1 MGSTFGSQP
10 TLPDVAK
17 ALAQGNAC
25 GARGILSRTL
35 HGSTLKVS
43 AFRVET
49 GKQCAEIEDSPLLGT
64 LFPELYSPL
73 HRVNAFPRFLCFFG
87 QFRQGHRDRHFPYLG
102 KNNLPVCSC
111 IGPHKV
117 CNSIRVRLALTSVAW
132 LPPRSWAAFWTGPH
146 RWRHATGPTPS
157 PVGFRRYGVTA
168 TPLPLQSAGAPLVV
182 IVTPAVFISFF
193 RPEFEDFLHAPIG
206 MESNEMLLSVLSAL
220 ARLNLDPWKEAA
232 ELSELP
238 KEPATKRL
246 AALIVRLPGGR
257 WTQSDSMRIA
267 HRLIELLPRRSNPS
281 VPLIERA
288 HGTPRM
294 PGSPTA
300 KMLICAALAG
310 MALIIAASCETSS
323 GADMVISRMT
333 EAAPH
338 SQSMR

>member
-1 MGSTFGSQP
+1 MASRDGADAQP
-10 TLPDVAK
+10 RRFP
-17 ALAQGNAC
+17 
-25 GARGILSRTL
+25 
-35 HGSTLKVS
+35 KV
-43 AFRVET
+43 R
-49 GKQCAEIEDSPLLGT
+49 
-64 LFPELYSPL
+64 
-73 HRVNAFPRFLCFFG
+73 
-87 QFRQGHRDRHFPYLG
+87 
-102 KNNLPVCSC
+102 
-111 IGPHKV
+111 
-117 CNSIRVRLALTSVAW
+117 
-132 LPPRSWAAFWTGPH
+132 
-146 RWRHATGPTPS
+146 
-157 PVGFRRYGVTA
+157 VTA

-294 PGSPTA
+294 PGSSTA
-300 KMLICAALAG
+300 KMLICAVLAG
-310 MALIIAASCETSS
+310 MALIIAASCEPSS